1 MAKKKIVR
9 MNLEMSPQVREKL
22 EKISSQTDESLS
34 QVVRRSVAVYEMLL
48 AEITAGREIVIR
60 SSDGKEKQ
68 LVLI

>member
-34 QVVRRSVAVYEMLL
+34 QVVRRSVAVYELLL
-48 AEITAGREIVIR
+48 AETTAGREIVIR
-60 SSDGKEKQ
+60 SSDGTEKHV
-68 LVLI
+68 VLM